1 MYCLKNKTIDPIEL
15 IHTTHRRFRE
25 NSTAWQAKEAELK
38 LRWIHPPEHVVKI
51 NFDVACRQQ
60 SAAIAAAGHNSNG
73 DILQV
78 WTCTLPAMTSFW
90 GEAHALQLAR
100 QMAREFQ

>member
-1 MYCLKNKTIDPIEL
+1 MNSLKNKTMYPIEL

-25 NSTAWQAKEAELK
+25 HSTAWQAKEAELK
-38 LRWIHPPEHVVKI
+38 LRWIHPPEHVMKI
-51 NFDVACRQQ
+51 NFDVTCRQQ
-60 SAAIAAAGHNSNG
+60 SAAIAAVGRNSNG

-90 GEAHALQLAR
+90 REAHALQLAC
-100 QMAREFQ
+100 QMA